1 MATGDGRARSP
12 LGLPRVAALYFR
24 LASAPPADPV
34 LRELLDGF
42 AEWEALRV
50 LARRD
55 GTTGAVWRR
64 LKAAGAAPAP
74 ADADAFRREADV
86 LDFHRLLLERRLGE
100 VLALLAQVGLSPP
113 VLLKGAG
120 LAHTAY
126 RRPAE
131 RPMRDLDLLLPRP
144 EAEQASS
151 LLQAAGWRP
160 AAGSSDGLYDGH
172 QHLRPLVSPGGA
184 GGVVELHHALF
195 PGAHPSALDAAAV
208 RGRARPMRVAGAEAL
223 VPSAEDQLLHACL
236 HFAWSHEL
244 RWGFWQLAAD
254 VAALARGNGAAHS
267 SGGLRWRV
275 VVERAAAARCGA
287 GAYWALRLAGVVA
300 GAPTDAE
307 TLAGLRP
314 PATGDGLLLRHL
326 AHQLAPGPGNVPSV
340 TLARRLWARA
350 LRPPP
355 AVGAAAPWA
364 TGAGGERLAAVPI
377 GHRFAAHLA
386 RASAWGRYWR
396 AVVG

>member
-1 MATGDGRARSP
+1 MTTGDRRARAP
-12 LGLPRVAALYFR
+12 LGLPRTVALYFR
-24 LASAPPADPV
+24 LAGAPPDDPV

-42 AEWEALRV
+42 AEWEALRA

-55 GTTGAVWRR
+55 GTAGALWRR
-64 LKAAGAAPAP
+64 VKAAGAAPAP
-74 ADADAFRREADV
+74 SVADAFRREADV

-100 VLALLAQVGLSPP
+100 VLGVLAGAGLCP

-131 RPMRDLDLLLPRP
+131 RPMRDLDLLLTRP
-144 EAEQASS
+144 EAEQAAAM
-151 LLQAAGWRP
+151 LRAAGWRP
-160 AAGSSDGLYDGH
+160 APTAGDGRYDGH
-172 QHLRPLVSPGGA
+172 QHLAPLVSPGGE

-195 PGAHPSALDAAAV
+195 PAAHPFALDAAAV
-208 RGRARPMRVAGAEAL
+208 RGRARSIRIAGAEAL
-223 VPSAEDQLLHACL
+223 VPAAEDQLLHACL

-254 VAALARGNGAAHS
+254 VAALERADGAARS
-267 SGGLRWRV
+267 SGGLRWRAV
-275 VVERAAAARCGA
+275 AERAAVGRCGA
-287 GAYWALRLAGVVA
+287 GAYWALRLAGAVG
-300 GAPTDAE
+300 GAPTDGE
-307 TLAGLRP
+307 TLARLRP
-314 PATGDGLLLRHL
+314 AAAGDGLLLRHL

-350 LRPPP
+350 LRPPT
-355 AVGAAAPWA
+355 ADGAAAPWA
-364 TGAGGERLAAVPI
+364 AGAGGERLAVVPI
-377 GHRFAAHLA
+377 GRRLAAQLG

>member
-1 MATGDGRARSP
+1 MARGEGRARSP
-12 LGLPRVAALYFR
+12 LGLPRTAALYFR
-24 LASAPPADPV
+24 LAGAGPTDPV
-34 LRELLDGF
+34 LRELLDGY
-42 AEWEALRV
+42 AAWEALRA

-55 GTTGAVWRR
+55 GTTGALWRR

-100 VLALLAQVGLSPP
+100 VLAVLAGEGLCP

-131 RPMRDLDLLLPRP
+131 RPMRDLDLLLPRA
-144 EAEQASS
+144 EAERAAA
-151 LLQAAGWRP
+151 LLREAGWRP
-160 AAGSSDGLYDGH
+160 GRGADDGRYDGH
-172 QHLRPLVSPGGA
+172 QHLPPLVSPGGE

-195 PGAHPSALDAAAV
+195 PAAHPAGLDASAI
-208 RGRARPMRVAGAEAL
+208 RARARSVRIAGAEAL

-254 VAALARGNGAAHS
+254 VAALAGGRGAARS
-267 SGGLRWRV
+267 SGGLRWGA
-275 VVERAAAARCGA
+275 VVERAAAARLGA
-287 GAYWALRLAGVVA
+287 GAYWALRLAGA
-300 GAPTDAE
+300 AGGAPADAE
-307 TLAGLRP
+307 TLARLRP
-314 PATGDGLLLRHL
+314 AATGDGLLLRHL

-340 TLARRLWARA
+340 ALARRLWARA
-350 LRPPP
+350 VRPS
-355 AVGAAAPWA
+355 AAEGAAEPWA
-364 TGAGGERLAAVPI
+364 AGAGGERLAAVPI
-377 GHRFAAHLA
+377 GRRLAAQLG

-396 AVVG
+396 ALVR